1 MSQTAR
7 KRRKGFTLIELL
19 IGIAIV
25 SLLAMI
31 AIPNVMKANRKAR
44 YGRAAAD
51 AKTATTSAVT
61 YALDKN
67 VYPTSLAVLRANG
80 YGSVDDLD
88 PWKIPFELCPALL
101 GGGPALSGQDI
112 YVIRFHQTRVPA
124 VPRATPPSTAPGRV
138 SEAAVNR
145 RNSEFPPEDGSSD
158 LFGLFR
164 SAVLRAVYPLLPSR
178 TQGRSISRQIIAR
191 CSPPSTMT
199 MLPVM

>member
-1 MSQTAR
+1 LPTLVGRKKNDLFKVCQGRLSLQALKEERGMSQVSR

-61 YALDKN
+61 YVLDKN

-80 YGSVDDLD
+80 YGSVGDLD
-88 PWKIPFELCPALL
+88 PWKIPHELSPALL

-112 YVIRFHQTRVPA
+112 YVFSKGA
-124 VPRATPPSTAPGRV
+124 SGAG
-138 SEAAVNR
+138 
-145 RNSEFPPEDGSSD
+145 
-158 LFGLFR
+158 
-164 SAVLRAVYPLLPSR
+164 VYPDPFVVYS
-178 TQGRSISRQIIAR
+178 GPGGSVGYSSIYGAW
-191 CSPPSTMT
+191 TGD
-199 MLPVM
+199 